1 MIDELIRL
9 LQMGGA
15 PTVWLHYGAGHEEVP
30 FVKVWFDGLTL
41 HAEVRNARPGA
52 DAIEFRENKQT
63 IWKVPVNTGKRR
75 AFTFSQAIV
84 IGKPKLGWLPG

>member
-9 LQMGGA
+9 LQLGA
-15 PTVWLHYGAGHEEVP
+15 KPTVWLHYGTDHEEVP
-30 FVKVWFDGLTL
+30 FVRVWFDGLTL
-41 HAEVRNARPGA
+41 RAEVKQARPGA
-52 DAIEFRENKQT
+52 DAIEFRENQQT
-63 IWKVPVNTGKRR
+63 VWKVPINTGKRR